1 MGLRLPPRPFPLQ
14 RFGRWHLLGLA
25 TFSVVAC
32 AWVWGQRRS
41 LTLPQS
47 AASPAWIRDQADAVR
62 HSSPLEGQ
70 RPDPIDFTAE
80 ELRELN
86 RRFGVHG
93 PQPALAQLFTEG
105 LDQLQPL
112 RNHTL
117 SRVEELRPLIVRHST
132 RQRINPML
140 VAAVLFDEMQ
150 HAKPGEDSALA
161 VRSGLFQTQ
170 GPAQLSVGEM
180 VKQGLLPENAT
191 PEQILE
197 ARLQLLDPDHNVELL
212 VGKFARLANKLGLP
226 RHRTLMASGEP
237 RDAKALATLA
247 YLHNGKLDYPARI
260 LRYMQDPALHA
271 LIYGKR
277 QTVTSPL
284 I

>member
-1 MGLRLPPRPFPLQ
+1 MSIPNPFRCLP
-14 RFGRWHLLGLA
+14 G
-25 TFSVVAC
+25 
-32 AWVWGQRRS
+32 
-41 LTLPQS
+41 LTLTASLVAGSIGVGFVVQRGFPTVPSGS
-47 AASPAWIRDQADAVR
+47 ALPTPSEDLESLH
-62 HSSPLEGQ
+62 HSSPLEGR
-70 RPDPIDFTAE
+70 RPDPADFTPE

-93 PQPALAQLFTEG
+93 PQPAIAQLFTEG

-117 SRVEELRPLIVRHST
+117 SRLEELRPLILRHSA
-132 RQRINPML
+132 RERINPML
-140 VAAVLFDEMQ
+140 VAAVLFDEMH

-191 PEQILE
+191 PEQIQE
-197 ARLQLLDPDHNVELL
+197 ARFQLLDPDHNVELL
-212 VGKFARLANKLGLP
+212 VGKFARLSTSLNLP
-226 RHRTLMASGEP
+226 RGRMLTASGHP
-237 RDAKALATLA
+237 KDAKGLATLA
-247 YLHNGKLDYPARI
+247 YLHNGKLDYPTRI
-260 LRYMQDPALHA
+260 LRYMQDPALHEI
-271 LIYGKR
+271 LYSEKR
-277 QTVTSPL
+277 PLLSPL